1 MADIDGAVARHA
13 ELGQQLAALEK
24 AQARLVRPVHMPSLV
39 MRHIFLL
46 SHVHVLRR
54 QTVPGVGDG
63 DDDAPIVPWTSVAV
77 AAQIA
82 ELTLRR
88 QAVVSELTAVYLEL
102 LAHAADDA
110 SIGGGGGDST
120 STTSSRDGEG
130 SRSGSTTS
138 SGEEEA
144 EGRGAATEKLYP
156 VGYLIYLSPPV
167 ANPPSPLPAEPYDAG
182 TAGGHAS
189 TGVTAMRVDQTAF
202 ERVLLGP
209 AMLVAH
215 LNHSYQEAIEKC
227 GPS

>member
-1 MADIDGAVARHA
+1 
-13 ELGQQLAALEK
+13 
-24 AQARLVRPVHMPSLV
+24 
-39 MRHIFLL
+39 
-46 SHVHVLRR
+46 VHVLRR

-82 ELTLRR
+82 ELTLQR
-88 QAVVSELTAVYLEL
+88 QAMVSELTAVYLEL
-102 LAHAADDA
+102 LAHTVDDA
-110 SIGGGGGDST
+110 AIGVGVGGSISNGEG
-120 STTSSRDGEG
+120 SSSGGEG